1 MSWGKFPSIRANAA
15 LKYLEKKE
23 ASWYIKVFIFNSFK
37 HIKMH
42 VVDMS
47 ISTSVV
53 TKFLTRININTKDSF
68 KYFNS

>member
-1 MSWGKFPSIRANAA
+1 MGDVSINKGKCRFKILR
-15 LKYLEKKE
+15 KKE

-42 VVDMS
+42 VVGMS

-53 TKFLTRININTKDSF
+53 TKFLTRININAKDSF